1 MPMRATQMLKVSKVR
16 KLLKREEGTENSV
29 VTRMDENCRA
39 LQNLRLLNALGTYVV
54 LVLLNVD
61 GI

>member
-1 MPMRATQMLKVSKVR
+1 MRATQMLKVSKVR
-16 KLLKREEGTENSV
+16 KLLKREEGKENSV

-39 LQNLRLLNALGTYVV
+39 LRNFRLLNALGTYVV

>member
-1 MPMRATQMLKVSKVR
+1 MRATQMLKVSKVR

>member
-1 MPMRATQMLKVSKVR
+1 MLKVSKVR